1 MLSLGFAFLALA
13 VLSWPARTGVRRLRA
28 LTPNRGHPRLRLPR
42 FAPGPL
48 VTLLGAGGIGWAALG
63 PATAAASVLAALTV
77 QRQWRSALAA
87 RHRIEATTGMAQALR
102 ALVDE
107 LRAGAHP
114 AAAADGAAQDAER
127 HAAGAMTAIAAAARL
142 GGEIEPALRRTATA
156 TPSLAPVL
164 DQLATAWAMVARYG
178 LPLADVLDAVR
189 RDLDH
194 RVRFAKQVHAR
205 MAGPRS
211 AAMILAVLPGVGVLL
226 GEMMGAHPLRVLA
239 FTPAGQA
246 LLLLGIGLTCA
257 GVAWSGRLTGRTV
270 LR

>member
-1 MLSLGFAFLALA
+1 
-13 VLSWPARTGVRRLRA
+13 
-28 LTPNRGHPRLRLPR
+28 
-42 FAPGPL
+42 
-48 VTLLGAGGIGWAALG
+48 
-63 PATAAASVLAALTV
+63 
-77 QRQWRSALAA
+77 
-87 RHRIEATTGMAQALR
+87 
-102 ALVDE
+102 
-107 LRAGAHP
+107 
-114 AAAADGAAQDAER
+114 
-127 HAAGAMTAIAAAARL
+127 
-142 GGEIEPALRRTATA
+142 LRRTATA